1 MKYTI
6 IQFLFNRGQK
16 FTKIG
21 DEPKSQKVKKGI
33 YICGFELRKLL
44 FFEFFR
50 LHVFIIGSVC
60 IFKIKWSFTQ

>member
-6 IQFLFNRGQK
+6 IQFIFNREQNLQK
-16 FTKIG
+16 LVIN
-21 DEPKSQKVKKGI
+21 QKVKKGI
-33 YICGFELRKLL
+33 YMCRFELRKLL